1 MTRMKKSVALLLLS
15 ALSMPLL
22 AKDVTVVVSNDENV
36 QRQQLVE
43 VDLAQVRQQLGIG
56 SDEQFV
62 VKNMSRQQ
70 VAYQITYDGKLL
82 IDAAVKPCGTTRF
95 TISKGTP
102 ESMKTYVQGKMYPL
116 RKDDIA
122 WENDRG
128 AYRLY
133 GPALQKSGEK
143 SYGIDVWTKNTPE
156 LDVSE
161 RYYKDYEGNVTGWAN
176 AKNGQK
182 DDYINLHTSF
192 HLDHGTGLDCY
203 EVGPTLG
210 CGTPALMEGK
220 QLVMPYCY
228 KKYRI
233 LDNGPLRFTV
243 ELTYNTV
250 KFHGADVTEHRIVS
264 LDKGS
269 NFNRM
274 TVWYEGLPE
283 PTDLAA
289 GVVLHK
295 ADPDNVV
302 LGKNYVQYADPTDQ
316 PDKYGFQL
324 YVAAL
329 FPNGDKTTKLMESK
343 PVGNAVGHA
352 VGIKEDLKAN
362 EHYTYYFGSAW
373 SCYDVRTQDEWQLR
387 VNEFL
392 DALASPLKVTL
403 Q

>member
-1 MTRMKKSVALLLLS
+1 MKKTIATLLFSL
-15 ALSMPLL
+15 AAMPLL
-22 AKDVTVVVSNDENV
+22 ARDVTVVVKNDLNV
-36 QRQQLVE
+36 QRQQLIE
-43 VDLAQVRQQLGIG
+43 IDLSQVRSQLGIG
-56 SDEQFV
+56 SDDPFV

-70 VAYQITYDGKLL
+70 VAYQITHDGKLL
-82 IDAAVKPCGTTRF
+82 IDVAVKPNGTTRF
-95 TISKGTP
+95 TITKGIP
-102 ESMKTYVQGKMYPL
+102 EPMKTYVQGKMYPM

-133 GPALQKSGEK
+133 GPALQRSGEK
-143 SYGIDVWTKNTPE
+143 SFGIDVWTKNTPD

-176 AKNGQK
+176 AKNGHK
-182 DDYINLHTSF
+182 DDYIDLHTSF

-210 CGTPALMEGK
+210 CGTPALMDGK
-220 QLVMPYCY
+220 ELVLPYCY
-228 KKYRI
+228 KKYKI

-274 TVWYEGLPE
+274 TVWYDSLPA

-302 LGKNYVQYADPTDQ
+302 IGKNYVEYADPTDQ
-316 PDKYGFQL
+316 PEKYGFQL

-329 FPNGDKTTKLMESK
+329 FPEEAKTCKLMMAEPK
-343 PVGNAVGHA
+343 GNAVGHA
-352 VGIKEDLKAN
+352 IGIKKGLKAD
-362 EHYTYYFGSAW
+362 ERYTYYFGSAW
-373 SCYDVRTQDEWQLR
+373 SCYDVRTQQEWQLHCT
-387 VNEFL
+387 EFL
-392 DALASPLKVTL
+392 DALSHPLTVTL